1 MRKEGRRRELHVE
14 AVGGGGLLRRDG
26 APVGEGE
33 RGRAGELRWR
43 LGKLV
48 GCPVRAHGDRRR
60 EIRGGLG
67 GGGAN
72 GGGGSSGRRGGLG
85 SARGTGRGVEGE
97 GEGPFAKQGRGEEPG

>member
-1 MRKEGRRRELHVE
+1 MQELPGGDVKLAEGSVGREKERKREL
-14 AVGGGGLLRRDG
+14 
-26 APVGEGE
+26 
-33 RGRAGELRWR
+33 RGSQ
-43 LGKLV
+43 
-48 GCPVRAHGDRRR
+48 
-60 EIRGGLG
+60 G

>member
-1 MRKEGRRRELHVE
+1 MGKEGRRGEFHVE

-60 EIRGGLG
+60 ELRGNRGGGTHG
-67 GGGAN
+67 GRRRRSRVGESSSS
-72 GGGGSSGRRGGLG
+72 GSSARRGRDELRIGIMN
-85 SARGTGRGVEGE
+85 R
-97 GEGPFAKQGRGEEPG
+97 